1 MKFSIERE
9 AIHKELQM
17 ANRVVPVRST
27 LPILTCVL
35 LNVEDSKLRISSTD
49 IEVTISSEVDVG
61 NSENGSVAIQS
72 KLLNDIIGVLPQGE
86 LTLSSDEKN
95 FVTIECSSG
104 SYSIAGKSPEDFPAV
119 PVLEDGETIKINNEM
134 MHRIIE
140 KTAFAVSADML
151 RPALTG
157 VLFEFKDDKLTTVA
171 TDGHRL
177 AKLSINKSTGI
188 KEDKRIIIP
197 KKFLSLILSA
207 LSGSE
212 ENNFTVTENHVMITL
227 GSTKFFTRIIDEKY
241 PDYSSVI
248 PTENDKEINVKVEGF
263 LSSAVRVSIFANK
276 TTQQIKLTISNNN
289 IKISSADPESGG
301 SGSEDIDCNYS
312 GEDIEIGFNSEYL
325 KDILRQID
333 TDDLIMTLKAPIS
346 AGLVYPAEQAENE
359 VYTILLM
366 PIRLTEE
373 A

>member
-9 AIHKELQM
+9 IIHKELQR

-35 LNVEDSKLRISSTD
+35 LSVENSKLRVSATD
-49 IEVTISSEVDVG
+49 IEVTISSEVDVTD
-61 NSENGSVAIQS
+61 SENGTVAIQS
-72 KLLNDIIGVLPQGE
+72 KLLNDLIGVLPQGE
-86 LTLSSDEKN
+86 LTISSDDKN
-95 FVTIECSSG
+95 FVIIESSSG
-104 SYSIAGKSPEDFPAV
+104 SYSIAGKSAEDFPAV
-119 PVLEDGETIKINNEM
+119 PTLENGESINIDNET
-134 MHRIIE
+134 MHRIID
-140 KTAFAVSADML
+140 KTSFAVSADML

-157 VLFEFKDDKLTTVA
+157 VLFEFNDENLTTVA

-177 AKLSINKSTGI
+177 AKLTINKKTGI

-197 KKFLSLILSA
+197 KKFLSLILNA
-207 LSGSE
+207 LSGNE
-212 ENNFTVTENHVMITL
+212 ENSFTATENHVMITI
-227 GSTKFFTRIIDEKY
+227 GSTKFYTRIIDEKY
-241 PDYSSVI
+241 PDYNSVI
-248 PTENDKEINVKVEGF
+248 PSENDKELNVKVEDF
-263 LSSAVRVSIFANK
+263 LASAVRVSIFANK
-276 TTQQIKLTISNNN
+276 TTQQIKLTVSNNN

-301 SGSEDIDCNYS
+301 SGAEDIDCKYG

-333 TDDLIMTLKAPIS
+333 TEELIMSLKAPIS

-359 VYTILLM
+359 DYTILLM

>member
-9 AIHKELQM
+9 VIYKELQR

-35 LNVEDSKLRISSTD
+35 LNVEDSKLIISSTD
-49 IEVTISSEVDVG
+49 IEVTIRSEVDVS
-61 NSENGSVAIQS
+61 NSENGSVVIQS

-86 LTLSSDEKN
+86 LTLSSDDKD

-104 SYSIAGKSPEDFPAV
+104 TYSIAGKSPEDFPAA
-119 PVLEDGETIKINNEM
+119 PILENGESIDIDNEM

-157 VLFEFKDDKLTTVA
+157 VLFEFKDNKLTTVA

-177 AKLSINKSTGI
+177 AKLTIDKKTGI

-197 KKFLSLILSA
+197 KKFLSLILNA
-207 LSGSE
+207 LSGSD
-212 ENNFTVTENHVMITL
+212 ENSFIVTENHVMMTL
-227 GSTKFFTRIIDEKY
+227 GNTKFFTRIIDEKY
-241 PDYSSVI
+241 PDYNSVI
-248 PTENDKEINVKVEGF
+248 PTENDKELNVDVEKF
-263 LSSAVRVSIFANK
+263 LSSAVRVAIFANK
-276 TTQQIKLTISNNN
+276 TTQQIKLSVSNNN
-289 IKISSADPESGG
+289 MKISSADPESGG
-301 SGSEDIDCNYS
+301 SGSENIDCKYS
-312 GEDIEIGFNSEYL
+312 GEEIEIGFNSEYL

-333 TDDLIMTLKAPIS
+333 TEELIMSLKAPIS

-359 VYTILLM
+359 GYTILLM

>member
-35 LNVEDSKLRISSTD
+35 LNVEDSKLKISSTD

-333 TDDLIMTLKAPIS
+333 TDDLIMTLRAPIS

>member
-177 AKLSINKSTGI
+177 AKLSINKSTEI

-248 PTENDKEINVKVEGF
+248 PTENDKEINVKVESF

>member
-35 LNVEDSKLRISSTD
+35 LNVEDSKLKISSTD

-227 GSTKFFTRIIDEKY
+227 GRTKFFTRIIDEKY

-333 TDDLIMTLKAPIS
+333 TDDLIMTLRAPIS